1 MLPNVGRTLTTD
13 LMAVVANNSVQRRV
27 LIDTGATHSVMD
39 KATYEELK
47 TPALDPLSPHRL
59 QLKGAFRGDPDVES
73 IGLWTHIPVRIGG
86 VDYHANFNVC
96 AEAAVPII
104 LGMDFLITH
113 RATVR
118 CGPPAELRLQAP
130 AVVGNVVMSTGPG
143 RVNRCAVTMGTTS
156 IHARPKGR
164 TLVTVHCGDPQVEEE
179 TMMFEPM
186 AYAGG
191 KVYIPPQLITVRQ
204 GRAQVCLENRNPT
217 TAVVDLRL
225 LGTATPLDVGDDT
238 SRHPGAHAV
247 YRPVSHLKGNVHGS
261 KRASGSGLYGF
272 VHELDLDQLRQTVDR
287 GNHSVTSEASDVPS
301 NPQQS
306 LSSNA
311 VTAIGQPASSVS
323 DGGVDVVASTCLSGA
338 RGMAAMTRTEPEVK
352 RKVEKSTL
360 RTNPTVSSPSDS
372 EQTVHGAGTL
382 PSYLRDMLPPV
393 TEKTTPSE
401 RASLVSLVKEYED
414 CFIAPGG
421 EVGWTDRTT
430 HTIEVG
436 NALPTKIPPRKTS
449 FAEKELIESTV
460 TELLHSGKIRPSNSP
475 WASPVVLVR
484 KKDGTLRFCIDYRR
498 LNDVTVKDAYP
509 LPRIEDAIDYL
520 TGAKYFSA
528 LDLASAY
535 WQVAMDPDSIDKTA
549 FATHVGLFEW
559 LVMPFGL
566 SNAPATCERLMEQIF
581 QGLQWNG
588 VLIYLDDLVA
598 YGTTWNEALHRLRM
612 VFQRLRE
619 ANLKLKPS
627 KCFLMREETEY
638 LGHRVSA
645 NGVQPGE
652 RKVQAVTHWPV
663 PASVDEIRSFLGLV
677 GYYRKFIPDFAGVA
691 HPLVSLLKKNKRYE
705 WGDAQQLA
713 FERLRRALI
722 EYPCLGTIR
731 RTGRLILDTDASDYA
746 IGAVLS
752 QEQDGVERVLGYYS
766 RALNETQ
773 TRYCTT
779 KKELFAVK
787 SALENW
793 DHYLQNPSEKFLLRT
808 DHAALKWLTSM
819 AVKDRTLLRWATLIS
834 EYPYDCTHRPGRLHV
849 NADALSRV
857 IYRKCE
863 YKDCLD
869 CARDSNRFRFR
880 PEGEENKREHSEL
893 VISPPDRK
901 TGFLKVRATTRSQS
915 QKKPLPTEPLKSS
928 PPSSR
933 TRSRAKTAE
942 GALEGSGK
950 EETPSL
956 DPPSQDPPGELTQSK
971 RKRKKRKRL
980 FTRPK
985 RRGQKK
991 SPDVKVLPET
1001 QEIGGEEGKKESPLV
1016 DGKEKSEP
1024 ETEDP
1029 PLEEKTGN
1037 CDETCEKLL
1046 AGWAQ
1051 IDWKTLQEADP
1062 VISRVLT
1069 YKELSTDPPAK
1080 EVLTRESKEVSLLC
1094 SSWPLLRVDGGVLK
1108 HCYVQPAKGNYSER
1122 ARERIVVPQAQRVEL
1137 VRLIHRTSSH
1147 LCYRRIYPLIAERFW
1162 WNCMGTDLR
1171 TWIRCCEL
1179 CQQLKPGDKRGRYPL
1194 AQEGYGYPMDRVSID
1209 ISGPWPTSTGGNRY
1223 ILAITDYF
1231 SKWLELEALPDKTA
1245 LSVAKAL
1252 HRFVSRYGVMNR
1264 LHSDRGM
1271 EFKAEVVQ
1279 HLCQFLGVTQTF
1291 TSGYAP
1297 WSNAQVE
1304 RGNRTVRAM
1313 LQALTREHGVEWDE
1327 CLTYVMQAYNG
1338 TQHAS
1343 TGFTPHLLMHSRCE
1357 NPRLPLDMLL
1367 EEPCST
1373 LRERDVSCYAEYVEA
1388 TRARVQEIH
1397 ALVRAELSKSAEL
1410 QSRMHERAG
1419 LRPHEY
1425 SVGSEVWF
1433 YYPANVKTKLGTP
1446 WMGPYTV
1453 LATDPGKNLVKFTL
1467 RGTDRWVST
1476 ANVKPVKRMS
1486 SGEFL

>member
-1 MLPNVGRTLTTD
+1 MAVGFGGCTGRGTVVRTAEPSDESPESSDSQDSPTRTAAKATQVETPTRRPTVTDVAVGTSDPPTRGAFPRRRKRKGKRNQPKPQSEPVRLQGTVLRMDSHMLPNVGRTLTAD
-13 LMAVVANNSVQRRV
+13 LMAAVAHSDIQRRV

-59 QLKGAFRGDPDVES
+59 QLKGAFHGDPDVES
-73 IGLWTHIPVRIGG
+73 IGLWTHVPVRIGG

-130 AVVGNVVMSTGPG
+130 TAVGEVRVSTTPG
-143 RVNRCAVTMGTTS
+143 RINRCAVTMGDAS
-156 IHARPKGR
+156 IYAKPRGR
-164 TLVTVHCGDPQVEEE
+164 TLVTVCCGNPTVDEE
-179 TMMFEPM
+179 TMVFEPM
-186 AYAGG
+186 AYADG
-191 KVYIPPQLITVRQ
+191 KVYIPPQLITVKQ

-217 TAVVDLRL
+217 TAVVDHRL
-225 LGTATPLDVGDDT
+225 LGSASPLDVGDDT
-238 SRHPGAHAV
+238 SRHPGAHAI
-247 YRPVSHLKGNVHGS
+247 YQPVSHLKGNVRGGKS
-261 KRASGSGLYGF
+261 SQESGLYGF
-272 VHELDLDQLRQTVDR
+272 VHELDLDSLRQTVDR
-287 GNHSVTSEASDVPS
+287 GNHPVMPEASGMPS
-301 NPQQS
+301 NPPHS

-311 VTAIGQPASSVS
+311 EAIGQPAPST
-323 DGGVDVVASTCLSGA
+323 DGAGGISIPRGSGA
-338 RGMAAMTRTEPEVK
+338 RGVAAVARTEPARGK
-352 RKVEKSTL
+352 KDGTPLLKAT
-360 RTNPTVSSPSDS
+360 PSSSCPADS
-372 EQTVHGAGTL
+372 ESTVRGGGDHML

-393 TEKTTPSE
+393 TEKTTPGD
-401 RASLVSLVKEYED
+401 RANLVSLVKEYED

-430 HTIEVG
+430 HKIEVG

-535 WQVAMDPDSIDKTA
+535 WQVAMDPDSVDKTA
-549 FATHVGLFEW
+549 FATHIGLFEW

-581 QGLQWNG
+581 QGVQWNG

-598 YGTTWNEALHRLRM
+598 YGTTWNEALRRLRI

-652 RKVQAVTHWPV
+652 RKVQAITHWPT
-663 PASVDEIRSFLGLV
+663 PTSVDEVRSFLGLV
-677 GYYRKFIPDFAGVA
+677 GYYRKFIPDFAGIA
-691 HPLVSLLKKNKRYE
+691 HPMVSLLKKNKRFE
-705 WGDAQQLA
+705 WGDSQQLA
-713 FERLRRALI
+713 FERLRRALT

-731 RTGRLILDTDASDYA
+731 RTGRLILDTDASDFA

-752 QEQDGVERVLGYYS
+752 QEQDGVERVLGYFS
-766 RALNETQ
+766 RALNDTQ

-834 EYPYDCTHRPGRLHV
+834 EYPYECTHRPGRLHV

-857 IYRKCE
+857 IYKSCE

-869 CARDSNRFRFR
+869 CARNSHNFRFR

-893 VISPPDRK
+893 VIAPPERK
-901 TGFLKVRATTRSQS
+901 TGFLQARVSTCSQS
-915 QKKPLPTEPLKSS
+915 QVAPSTEPLESS
-928 PPSSR
+928 PPSKR
-933 TRSRAKTAE
+933 TRSQTKPAVDTEKRQETESAPDPNPPPLTHE
-942 GALEGSGK
+942 GEK
-950 EETPSL
+950 
-956 DPPSQDPPGELTQSK
+956 TQSK
-971 RKRKKRKRL
+971 RKRRRRKRL

-985 RRGQKK
+985 QRGKK
-991 SPDVKVLPET
+991 SLDEPADAGS
-1001 QEIGGEEGKKESPLV
+1001 QEIGGAEGVKESPLV
-1016 DGKEKSEP
+1016 EGKEKSEP
-1024 ETEDP
+1024 EIEDSP
-1029 PLEEKTGN
+1029 QS
-1037 CDETCEKLL
+1037 DEACTTLL

-1051 IDWKTLQEADP
+1051 IDWKALQEADP

-1069 YKELSTDPPAK
+1069 YKELSATPPTK
-1080 EVLTRESKEVSLLC
+1080 EMLARESKEVALLC
-1094 SSWPLLRVDGGVLK
+1094 SSWSLLKVDGGVLK
-1108 HCYVQPAKGNYSER
+1108 HCYVKPGKEETTER
-1122 ARERIVVPQAQRVEL
+1122 ARTNRSPAGAESGIGSVDTPYFFSPLLPAYLSSDIRAVL
-1137 VRLIHRTSSH
+1137 V
-1147 LCYRRIYPLIAERFW
+1147 
-1162 WNCMGTDLR
+1162 
-1171 TWIRCCEL
+1171 
-1179 CQQLKPGDKRGRYPL
+1179 
-1194 AQEGYGYPMDRVSID
+1194 
-1209 ISGPWPTSTGGNRY
+1209 
-1223 ILAITDYF
+1223 
-1231 SKWLELEALPDKTA
+1231 
-1245 LSVAKAL
+1245 AL
-1252 HRFVSRYGVMNR
+1252 HG
-1264 LHSDRGM
+1264 
-1271 EFKAEVVQ
+1271 
-1279 HLCQFLGVTQTF
+1279 
-1291 TSGYAP
+1291 
-1297 WSNAQVE
+1297 
-1304 RGNRTVRAM
+1304 
-1313 LQALTREHGVEWDE
+1313 HGSAD
-1327 CLTYVMQAYNG
+1327 
-1338 TQHAS
+1338 
-1343 TGFTPHLLMHSRCE
+1343 
-1357 NPRLPLDMLL
+1357 LD
-1367 EEPCST
+1367 P
-1373 LRERDVSCYAEYVEA
+1373 
-1388 TRARVQEIH
+1388 
-1397 ALVRAELSKSAEL
+1397 
-1410 QSRMHERAG
+1410 
-1419 LRPHEY
+1419 
-1425 SVGSEVWF
+1425 
-1433 YYPANVKTKLGTP
+1433 
-1446 WMGPYTV
+1446 V
-1453 LATDPGKNLVKFTL
+1453 L
-1467 RGTDRWVST
+1467 
-1476 ANVKPVKRMS
+1476 
-1486 SGEFL
+1486 